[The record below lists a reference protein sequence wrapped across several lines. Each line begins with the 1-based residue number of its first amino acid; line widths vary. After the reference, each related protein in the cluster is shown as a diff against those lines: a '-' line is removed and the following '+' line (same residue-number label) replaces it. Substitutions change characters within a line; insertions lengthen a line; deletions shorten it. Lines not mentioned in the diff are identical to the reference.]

1 MFNNIAL
8 NDEKKYL
15 QKYFIKLEFSYNNLR
30 FQVCERTM
38 STFKQKNV
46 IKRYKL
52 RLQEKLKTV
61 TEETENATAFLNNC
75 VAEVNNY
82 LKKKFF

>member
-1 MFNNIAL
+1 
-8 NDEKKYL
+8 
-15 QKYFIKLEFSYNNLR
+15 
-30 FQVCERTM
+30 M

-46 IKRYKL
+46 IRRYKL

-82 LKKKFF
+82 LKKILLN